1 MNIEVVVSI
10 FAGIL
15 SAILSAHQIGL
26 MTMTDDGN
34 ERRSHILKA
43 AAFGIMGIFGFA
55 MACLAYTH

>member
-1 MNIEVVVSI
+1 MNIDVVVSI

-15 SAILSAHQIGL
+15 SVVLCAHQIRL
-26 MTMTDDGN
+26 MAQSDDGN